1 MFSCLVNFKKHFFF
15 YYEIEIRL
23 FSMLL
28 DKRYRSECHMNG
40 IKVVFP
46 SANRYD
52 SLLKQRH
59 IQVRINQ
66 AFFSMRKLCFLVASW
81 SFN

>member
-1 MFSCLVNFKKHFFF
+1 MFGSLVNLDLFGR
-15 YYEIEIRL
+15 ENIRMGM

-40 IKVVFP
+40 IKVSFP

-59 IQVRINQ
+59 IQVRDDLFEMEI
-66 AFFSMRKLCFLVASW
+66 
-81 SFN
+81 

>member
-1 MFSCLVNFKKHFFF
+1 
-15 YYEIEIRL
+15 
-23 FSMLL
+23 MLL

-52 SLLKQRH
+52 ALLKQRH
-59 IQVRINQ
+59 IQVIKI
-66 AFFSMRKLCFLVASW
+66 RKKKQKKK
-81 SFN
+81 

>member
-1 MFSCLVNFKKHFFF
+1 
-15 YYEIEIRL
+15 
-23 FSMLL
+23 MLL

-52 SLLKQRH
+52 ALLKQRH
-59 IQVRINQ
+59 IQVKKNRIKKQ
-66 AFFSMRKLCFLVASW
+66 KKK
-81 SFN
+81 

>member
-1 MFSCLVNFKKHFFF
+1 MTGAD
-15 YYEIEIRL
+15 RL
-23 FSMLL
+23 DSSMLL

-52 SLLKQRH
+52 ALLKQRH
-59 IQVRINQ
+59 IQVWSRVSTTSACERRVN
-66 AFFSMRKLCFLVASW
+66 FFSYSVVQSI
-81 SFN
+81 

>member
-1 MFSCLVNFKKHFFF
+1 
-15 YYEIEIRL
+15 
-23 FSMLL
+23 MLL

-46 SANRYD
+46 AANRYD

-59 IQVRINQ
+59 IQVRKNVTQSYGQNISSESLR
-66 AFFSMRKLCFLVASW
+66 AVPSLVFFQTNLIFLCSFLVVQLI
-81 SFN
+81 

>member
-1 MFSCLVNFKKHFFF
+1 M
-15 YYEIEIRL
+15 Y
-23 FSMLL
+23 SMLL

-59 IQVRINQ
+59 IQVRRYDSVSSG
-66 AFFSMRKLCFLVASW
+66 FSLLEGQFKMPGGRTYNIWRHTS
-81 SFN
+81 

>member
-1 MFSCLVNFKKHFFF
+1 
-15 YYEIEIRL
+15 
-23 FSMLL
+23 MLL

-40 IKVVFP
+40 IKVTFP

-59 IQVRINQ
+59 IQVRNDQFENTIVNED
-66 AFFSMRKLCFLVASW
+66 LLVASW
-81 SFN
+81 SFH

>member
-1 MFSCLVNFKKHFFF
+1 
-15 YYEIEIRL
+15 
-23 FSMLL
+23 MLL

-52 SLLKQRH
+52 ALLKQRH
-59 IQVRINQ
+59 IQVNFLFIMKQSEHYINSSSL
-66 AFFSMRKLCFLVASW
+66 AAW
-81 SFN
+81 SFH

>member
-1 MFSCLVNFKKHFFF
+1 
-15 YYEIEIRL
+15 
-23 FSMLL
+23 MLL

-52 SLLKQRH
+52 ALLKQRH
-59 IQVRINQ
+59 IQVKKNRIKKQKKNE
-66 AFFSMRKLCFLVASW
+66 FIRLASRT
-81 SFN
+81 FD

>member
-1 MFSCLVNFKKHFFF
+1 
-15 YYEIEIRL
+15 
-23 FSMLL
+23 MLL

-52 SLLKQRH
+52 ALLKQRH
-59 IQVRINQ
+59 IQVRGNLYCLK
-66 AFFSMRKLCFLVASW
+66 RKSLCSFRLV
-81 SFN
+81 SFYYFEKESLLL

>member
-1 MFSCLVNFKKHFFF
+1 MNIFC
-15 YYEIEIRL
+15 L

-59 IQVRINQ
+59 IQVRI
-66 AFFSMRKLCFLVASW
+66 SHCLYS
-81 SFN
+81 SG

>member
-1 MFSCLVNFKKHFFF
+1 
-15 YYEIEIRL
+15 
-23 FSMLL
+23 MLL

-52 SLLKQRH
+52 ALLKQRH
-59 IQVRINQ
+59 IQVRKYSFIKVIRS
-66 AFFSMRKLCFLVASW
+66 FYFSSLVVQLI
-81 SFN
+81 